1 MVTRLDY
8 SLLFGLAFFFLL
20 NFISVSDFLRV
31 LQEEANLH
39 ILFEIPHG
47 TGVLFGDTR
56 GWLLSFILF
65 VGSFAVEMIEFY
77 MILFDLHDGWA
88 GGAL

>member
-1 MVTRLDY
+1 M
-8 SLLFGLAFFFLL
+8 G
-20 NFISVSDFLRV
+20 

-65 VGSFAVEMIEFY
+65 VGSFALEMIEFY
-77 MILFDLHDGWA
+77 MILFDLHDGWT
-88 GGAL
+88 GVVLYLTLG